1 MSESLY
7 FYEQPLNERM
17 RAFLRLEHLFN
28 NIRSQ
33 ISLDAEWAS
42 RGALSGII
50 DLTSLLTRAE
60 IKGELIKELERNLH
74 TFEALAR
81 DPRVD
86 AQALTDATGGIQA
99 ILSGL
104 KSQDGAFGYELKSN
118 ELINSVKQRSAI
130 PAGTCDFDV
139 PALHY
144 WLHLDGTQRCADL
157 TRWFSGFELV
167 HDAVELCLSLVRRS
181 ATATQEVAN
190 KGLFQKTLDPNQPCQ
205 LVRVGIDAN
214 APCFTEISAGKHRF
228 TIRFNS
234 HARPDDRPSQ
244 VDEDVPFEL
253 QCCTL

>member
-1 MSESLY
+1 M
-7 FYEQPLNERM
+7 
-17 RAFLRLEHLFN
+17 
-28 NIRSQ
+28 
-33 ISLDAEWAS
+33 
-42 RGALSGII
+42 
-50 DLTSLLTRAE
+50 
-60 IKGELIKELERNLH
+60 ERNLH

>member
-144 WLHLDGTQRCADL
+144 WLHLDGTQRCARSDTL
-157 TRWFSGFELV
+157 VQRVRARARCRRVVSVVSTKKRDRHTGGGEQRTIPKDAGPQSTLPIGTRRYRRERAMLYRDQCWQTPLY
-167 HDAVELCLSLVRRS
+167 HSL
-181 ATATQEVAN
+181 
-190 KGLFQKTLDPNQPCQ
+190 
-205 LVRVGIDAN
+205 
-214 APCFTEISAGKHRF
+214 
-228 TIRFNS
+228 
-234 HARPDDRPSQ
+234 
-244 VDEDVPFEL
+244 
-253 QCCTL
+253 